1 MLPIGSHA
9 RQVQAIRRQGKPDL
23 LVLCAETEQWL
34 RHGYETRMST
44 EAVRRDLG
52 GCCPGEP
59 RTGSAGRGRGPAA
72 QADRETPADESTPP
86 TGTEAGRRDLTSVT
100 STGGRVMSTAQLG
113 VEPTAA
119 QLAARIEIPRRL
131 PPRLSDGQPL
141 QHLSHSS
148 YSRWV
153 LCPDSWRRYYLC
165 AERSAPTGAMFLGRQ
180 VDDAVTLYYRRI
192 LEHGEHLSLDQVRD
206 AYWDGWKAAAEA
218 EREQLGISWEDD
230 LREDRAFKLGLDA
243 IELTFKALV
252 PRLGEPV
259 AVQRRVEY
267 TLGAGLEWSVLC
279 FLDLETVRPDAD
291 GNEVALVVD
300 YKVKTTPL
308 SQPKADH
315 DFQPAVYLAGRW
327 LEGNLPPRSRSP
339 SWRSRARAA
348 RDGGVTGEH
357 QPVGRAAARR
367 ARADRAGSP
376 ADRRLLRALRPR
388 GAVGIRRSRRLEVQ
402 RALLR
407 GVAALPRRSG
417 AVGATGRSALTS
429 SPRTDG
435 PDQLQRL
442 LPRRDDG
449 VRRALSDR
457 SRGARQARR
466 QRVPPRPAAVR
477 PHPRMRLLAA
487 RRRSSARAAAPTGGV
502 PHRQARR
509 MRHQLHQ

>member
-1 MLPIGSHA
+1 
-9 RQVQAIRRQGKPDL
+9 
-23 LVLCAETEQWL
+23 
-34 RHGYETRMST
+34 
-44 EAVRRDLG
+44 
-52 GCCPGEP
+52 
-59 RTGSAGRGRGPAA
+59 
-72 QADRETPADESTPP
+72 
-86 TGTEAGRRDLTSVT
+86 
-100 STGGRVMSTAQLG
+100 MSTAQLG

-243 IELTFKALV
+243 IELTFKQLV

-279 FLDLETVRPDAD
+279 YLDLETVRPDAE

-327 LEGNLPPRSRSP
+327 LEGNPAAAFAFAQLAKPGPRRREMAASLVSTSRSVGQL
-339 SWRSRARAA
+339 RGALVRIAQAA
-348 RDGGVTGEH
+348 RQIVACYERFGPEEPWGFADPGGWKCSERYCEAWHT
-357 QPVGRAAARR
+357 
-367 ARADRAGSP
+367 
-376 ADRRLLRALRPR
+376 
-388 GAVGIRRSRRLEVQ
+388 
-402 RALLR
+402 
-407 GVAALPRRSG
+407 LPWRSG
-417 AVGATGRSALTS
+417 AVGATGRRRCTS
-429 SPRTDG
+429 SPED
-435 PDQLQRL
+435 
-442 LPRRDDG
+442 
-449 VRRALSDR
+449 
-457 SRGARQARR
+457 
-466 QRVPPRPAAVR
+466 
-477 PHPRMRLLAA
+477 
-487 RRRSSARAAAPTGGV
+487 
-502 PHRQARR
+502 
-509 MRHQLHQ
+509 